1 MKTFINLYIN
11 SLLFCIL
18 ILTILCAINENSV
31 PEPNLLNVFF
41 STGFQMND
49 FPNGHF
55 KVSPGLNLQTHSYQ
69 PPQVTF
75 YQLLKRAC
83 SNMVEDLTIDFL
95 QRGILWCCMIRN
107 CEETL
112 ADPPKTTI
120 SCRIYFLLFSFL
132 WLEFVLF
139 NLIFVIWYL
148 IYIQSFY
155 LHLKKA
161 KLGKD
166 LRRRSWFWEST
177 YWVKNVH
184 LDLWAKHRV

>member
-1 MKTFINLYIN
+1 MKTFKNLYIN

-75 YQLLKRAC
+75 YHLLKRAC

-95 QRGILWCCMIRN
+95 QRGIL
-107 CEETL
+107 
-112 ADPPKTTI
+112 
-120 SCRIYFLLFSFL
+120 
-132 WLEFVLF
+132 
-139 NLIFVIWYL
+139 
-148 IYIQSFY
+148 
-155 LHLKKA
+155 
-161 KLGKD
+161 
-166 LRRRSWFWEST
+166 
-177 YWVKNVH
+177 
-184 LDLWAKHRV
+184 